1 MLSEQHNLLYI
12 VKMIMNRRPIQEVL
26 DAAEDL
32 LDATIVICEGL
43 LNILAVSKT
52 KDVHDPFWKRA
63 FELGYADKSFFSNV
77 YESDYMK
84 SLPHT
89 IDRGTLYAP
98 DNVTLKFWAQG
109 GVINDQS
116 YVCAVALPRKDES
129 FIEEKRLDTLQ
140 SLAWMIYSCY
150 FRYDEDSILPLKTNA
165 SDLLYTLDETLLR
178 HGENI
183 SYEKKNSY
191 SDVQLV
197 IIKPQFP
204 NVTSTMSIVHM
215 YNLQLLF
222 GSDCATIYNGN
233 AVALTPPLTDAQFKA
248 LEDMAGRFDLRIGLS
263 WVFSGKHNVK
273 EAYRQATAAVDLAC
287 RLKCSEP
294 VCSFD
299 RYFIFDILEKCPDKI
314 VFQEFKIPS
323 IIKLQEH
330 DAQHNSQLYDTLY
343 CYLRNGMRLMS
354 ASRDLDIH
362 KSTLQHRIETISDII
377 DLDLSDADNRL
388 ALLMAF
394 NINRLRKH

>member
-63 FELGYADKSFFSNV
+63 FELGYADRSFFSNV

-116 YVCAVALPRKDES
+116 YVCAVALPRKYES

-178 HGENI
+178 HGENV

-233 AVALTPPLTDAQFKA
+233 AVALTSPLTDAQFKA

-287 RLKCSEP
+287 RLKCSEQ

-299 RYFIFDILEKCPDKI
+299 RYFIFDILEKCPEKV

-323 IIKLQEH
+323 VIKLQEH

-377 DLDLSDADNRL
+377 ELDLSDADNRL

>member
-1 MLSEQHNLLYI
+1 MLSKQQNLLYI
-12 VKMIMNRRPIQEVL
+12 VKMIMDRRPIQEVL

-52 KDVHDPFWKRA
+52 KNVHDPFWRRA
-63 FELGYADKSFFSNV
+63 FEMGYADKSFFSNV

-116 YVCAVALPRKDES
+116 YVCAVALPRQDES
-129 FIEEKRLDTLQ
+129 FIDKKRIDMLQ

-150 FRYDEDSILPLKTNA
+150 FRYDDDSLLPLKTNA
-165 SDLLYTLDETLLR
+165 SDLLYVLDESLMC
-178 HGENI
+178 HSENTMP
-183 SYEKKNSY
+183 EKKLSY

-197 IIKPQFP
+197 VIKPQFP
-204 NVTSTMSIVHM
+204 NVTNTMSIVHM

-222 GSDCATIYNGN
+222 GSDCATIYNDN
-233 AVALTPPLTDAQFKA
+233 AVALTPPVTDVQLDA
-248 LEDMAGRFDLRIGLS
+248 LEDMAKRFDIRIGLS
-263 WVFSGKHNVK
+263 WVFSGRHNVK
-273 EAYRQATAAVDLAC
+273 EAYRQASAAVDLAC
-287 RLKCSEP
+287 RLKSSET

-299 RYFIFDILEKCPDKI
+299 RYFIFDILEKCPEKI

-323 IIKLQEH
+323 ILKLHEH
-330 DAQHNSQLYDTLY
+330 DTQHNSQLCDTLY
-343 CYLRNGMRLMS
+343 SYLRNGMRLMS
-354 ASRDLDIH
+354 TSRDLDIH

-394 NINRLRKH
+394 NINRLREH